1 MAKGRRLTTSR
12 SERLLGSYSYN
23 HDQERVNEAPEL
35 GEDDVWS
42 TVDGMV
48 NGDDQLMNGS
58 IGAWSPS
65 ASAES
70 NGSLSSYRSNR
81 RPPSTESQRHV
92 GGLSLAF
99 EDPSKTTSPRIVH
112 QFRGQDDSVSS
123 PRGRQMATS
132 APVNVPD
139 WSKIYRVDSVE
150 SLHDS
155 DDGADDQESEWIP
168 PHEYLAREYARS
180 RKMAAN
186 SVFEGVGRTLKG
198 RDLSRVRD
206 AVWSQT
212 GFDG

>member
-1 MAKGRRLTTSR
+1 MAKGRKLSSSR
-12 SERLLGSYSYN
+12 SERFLGSFGGQAAASS
-23 HDQERVNEAPEL
+23 ASEL
-35 GEDDVWS
+35 REEDIWS
-42 TVDGMV
+42 VADDAV
-48 NGDDQLMNGS
+48 NGDDRYANGDWGS
-58 IGAWSPS
+58 R
-65 ASAES
+65 ASAD
-70 NGSLSSYRSNR
+70 SSRSFGGYRGR
-81 RPPSTESQRHV
+81 RPSQRSDHNQV

-99 EDPSKTTSPRIVH
+99 DEPSSTASQRIIH
-112 QFRGQDDSVSS
+112 QFRPQEGVAGS
-123 PRGRQMATS
+123 PRGRNMATS

-155 DDGADDQESEWIP
+155 DDGLDDAELVP

-180 RKMAAN
+180 RN

-198 RDLSRVRD
+198 RDMSRVRD

>member
-1 MAKGRRLTTSR
+1 MAKGRKLTTSR
-12 SERLLGSYSYN
+12 SERFLGSFGGQGAAN
-23 HDQERVNEAPEL
+23 TAPEL
-35 GEDDVWS
+35 REEDVWS
-42 TVDGMV
+42 VVDDDDRSG
-48 NGDDQLMNGS
+48 NGEWGS
-58 IGAWSPS
+58 LL

-70 NGSLSSYRSNR
+70 NRSYGNYRSR
-81 RPPSTESQRHV
+81 RPPSPSSDHHQV

-99 EDPSKTTSPRIVH
+99 DDSDDNSSQRIVH
-112 QFRGQDDSVSS
+112 QFRPQDG
-123 PRGRQMATS
+123 PRGRNIASS

-155 DDGADDQESEWIP
+155 DDGLNDSELVP
-168 PHEYLAREYARS
+168 PHEYLARAYS

-198 RDLSRVRD
+198 RDMSRVRD

>member
-12 SERLLGSYSYN
+12 SERYLGNYGYSN
-23 HDQERVNEAPEL
+23 GQGANVNGVTEL
-35 GEDDVWS
+35 GEEDVWS
-42 TVDGMV
+42 TVDDV
-48 NGDDQLMNGS
+48 SERNDPVVVANYNNSQNDWSPRASVENNGS
-58 IGAWSPS
+58 
-65 ASAES
+65 
-70 NGSLSSYRSNR
+70 YRHR
-81 RPPSTESQRHV
+81 RIRQDDRHV
-92 GGLSLAF
+92 GGLSFAF
-99 EDPSKTTSPRIVH
+99 ETVSSPRIVH
-112 QFRGQDDSVSS
+112 QFRGGSDTVAGS
-123 PRGRQMATS
+123 PRGHQMATS

-155 DDGADDQESEWIP
+155 DDGLDDRDSEMIP
-168 PHEYLAREYARS
+168 PHEYLARS
-180 RKMAAN
+180 RRTSGA

>member
-1 MAKGRRLTTSR
+1 MAKGRKLTTSR

-23 HDQERVNEAPEL
+23 NGHDLVNEQSEL

-42 TVDGMV
+42 TVDGLA
-48 NGDDQLMNGS
+48 NGDEQSVEDSRGEWSPRATSDRNGS
-58 IGAWSPS
+58 F
-65 ASAES
+65 
-70 NGSLSSYRSNR
+70 NGYRSR
-81 RPPSTESQRHV
+81 RQQPPRPDGHHRQV

-99 EDPSKTTSPRIVH
+99 DDSSKTASSRIVH
-112 QFRGQDDSVSS
+112 QFRGQEGGGMAS
-123 PRGRQMATS
+123 PRGRHVATS

-155 DDGADDQESEWIP
+155 DDGMDDHESDWVP
-168 PHEYLAREYARS
+168 PHEYLARS
-180 RKMAAN
+180 RKSAAN

-198 RDLSRVRD
+198 RDMSRVRD
-206 AVWSQT
+206 AVWNQT